1 MGKRQ
6 GLLEDLMDLSSK
18 LPWWAGVALAIVSY
32 FLLHSF
38 ATGSAP
44 AIGSPG
50 DMGKQVAGQLMR
62 VLATISQ
69 YLLPL
74 ALLVGAAISAFS
86 QRKRRTL
93 LEQTAR
99 REPASVINGLSW
111 QEFELLIGEAFRQR
125 GYRVE
130 ETGSTGGDG
139 GIDLVL
145 TKGRERLFVQCKHW
159 RAMKVSVT
167 TVRELYGVMAAQ
179 GAAGG
184 FIVTS
189 GQFTKDAK
197 AFASGRNIELI
208 DGAKLAPMLRHARIN
223 TASTSPAA
231 SAVNALNPA
240 PSSLPS
246 RSVSAT
252 PECPVCGSE
261 MAKRIAK
268 RGSLAGQAFWG
279 CTRYPGCRGTRQLG

>member
-1 MGKRQ
+1 MGKRR
-6 GLLEDLMDLSSK
+6 GLLEDLIDLSSK
-18 LPWWAGVALAIVSY
+18 LPWWAGVALAIAAY
-32 FLLHSF
+32 FLLHSV
-38 ATGSAP
+38 ATSSAP

-50 DMGKQVAGQLMR
+50 DMGKQVAGHLLR
-62 VLATISQ
+62 ALATISQ

-74 ALLVGAAISAFS
+74 AFLIGAAVSAFR

-93 LEQTAR
+93 FEQTAR
-99 REPASVINGLSW
+99 GGPASAVNGLSW
-111 QEFELLIGEAFRQR
+111 QEFELLIGEAFRRR

-145 TKGRERLFVQCKHW
+145 AKGHERFFVQCKHW
-159 RAMKVSVT
+159 RAVKVSVI

-184 FIVTS
+184 FVVTS

-208 DGAKLAPMLRHARIN
+208 DGTKLPAMLRRARVD
-223 TASTSPAA
+223 TASASPATGA
-231 SAVNALNPA
+231 IKVLKPA
-240 PSSLPS
+240 PPSLPS
-246 RSVSAT
+246 RAVSAA

-261 MAKRIAK
+261 MVKRIAK
-268 RGSLAGQAFWG
+268 RGSRAGQDFWG

>member
-1 MGKRQ
+1 MGKRR
-6 GLLEDLMDLSSK
+6 GLLRDVIDLSAK
-18 LPWWAGVALAIVSY
+18 LPWWLSVALAVVSY

-38 ATGSAP
+38 ATDSAP

-50 DMGKQVAGQLMR
+50 DMGKQVTGQLMR

-74 ALLVGAAISAFS
+74 PFLIGAAVSAFR
-86 QRKRRTL
+86 QGKRRTL
-93 LEQTAR
+93 FEQTAR
-99 REPASVINGLSW
+99 SRPASAINGLSW
-111 QEFELLIGEAFRQR
+111 QEFELLVGEAFRQR

-130 ETGSTGGDG
+130 ETGSGGGDG
-139 GIDLVL
+139 GIDLIL
-145 TKGRERLFVQCKHW
+145 AKGRERFFVQCKHW
-159 RAMKVSVT
+159 RAMKVGVT

-184 FIVTS
+184 FVVTS

-208 DGAKLAPMLRHARIN
+208 DCTKLAPMLRQARVS
-223 TASTSPAA
+223 TAPAA
-231 SAVNALNPA
+231 SAVNVLSPA

-246 RSVSAT
+246 RPVSAA

-261 MAKRIAK
+261 MMKRIAK
-268 RGSLAGQAFWG
+268 RGSLAGQSFWG